1 MTLVDSKTCPK
12 LWEEKRWSLDRS
24 LKDWTGCHGGSPSS
38 YVQSSVVKII
48 LVPFLFFRVCCPLS
62 VALIFVVFLPIRLF
76 SFVISSVLRFHGLLG
91 DRFFLVCFKSSKL
104 QCFFCSKPDLHGFP
118 MDLWVPDVS
127 SCASGPDKRPSATT
141 ARHRTKQSFPTKTRQ
156 KSRFVKIYRPQI
168 AWKVISHFRGFLL
181 MQKKTFFNLY
191 KQKYKYNTF
200 KKQK

>member
-1 MTLVDSKTCPK
+1 MTFIEEPFQVMTPVDSKTCPK

-104 QCFFCSKPDLHGFP
+104 QCFFVRNRICMDFP
-118 MDLWVPDVS
+118 WICGS
-127 SCASGPDKRPSATT
+127 RTSAAARRGRTNGPAPPRLGI
-141 ARHRTKQSFPTKTRQ
+141 ARNSPFRQ
-156 KSRFVKIYRPQI
+156 K
-168 AWKVISHFRGFLL
+168 RGKNRVL
-181 MQKKTFFNLY
+181 
-191 KQKYKYNTF
+191 
-200 KKQK
+200 

>member
-1 MTLVDSKTCPK
+1 M
-12 LWEEKRWSLDRS
+12 
-24 LKDWTGCHGGSPSS
+24 
-38 YVQSSVVKII
+38 KII

-181 MQKKTFFNLY
+181 MQKKHFSTFINRNINIIRL
-191 KQKYKYNTF
+191 KNRNKNTDEEF
-200 KKQK
+200 HGYTYFRQHLGRHPA